1 MQHWALIL
9 LAVLGAAN
17 VSAATFVNTTVI
29 ASSNRAV
36 ESRTFSEPGILGWSD
51 SIQSGQSSAFAQAN
65 LETGTLRVR
74 ANADI
79 AYYTDFGQASAWVRD
94 TVTFQDWTG
103 QPVRLYW
110 YFHSSVS
117 ANYPNAVYYAP
128 SSAEFQIRVNDQVVE
143 YDGIDNSGA
152 YFNGGTVEKVG
163 WIEWSSN
170 PGPITLL
177 LLLSAQAQGP
187 GEWIDAGNTARFY
200 LQLPAGVSYTSTS
213 GVFLADVAPIT
224 PIPEPTSA
232 LLLVAG
238 TLVVL
243 ARARRRVH

>member
-1 MQHWALIL
+1 MKHWGLIL
-9 LAVLGAAN
+9 LAAFGATN
-17 VSAATFVNTTVI
+17 VAAATYVNTTVI
-29 ASSNRAV
+29 ASSNRTV

-74 ANADI
+74 ANADS

-94 TVTFQDWTG
+94 IVTFRDWSG

-117 ANYPNAVYYAP
+117 ANNANVVYYAP

-152 YFNGGTVEKVG
+152 YFDGGTVEKVG

-187 GEWIDAGNTARFY
+187 SEWVDAGNTARFY
-200 LQLPAGVSYTSTS
+200 LQLPAGVTYTSTS
-213 GVFLADVAPIT
+213 GVFLADALPISL
-224 PIPEPTSA
+224 IPEPTSA

-238 TLVVL
+238 TLIVL
-243 ARARRRVH
+243 VRARKRLH